1 MSLALPCRPL
11 ICILPSGF
19 VWRKASKCQCMSWFF
34 IHPPHQNRHFG
45 GFRSPPEK
53 MGQQNISIL
62 LVSCIHLFG
71 NYYIHLYPTWSN
83 MVQQKTHLSRLT
95 PPLGPFPSLVV
106 LVLRQD
112 SRRPKD
118 RMGFAAPRPWEDDQ
132 EQELTVSITNTLLM
146 GHCYITRS
154 MENHH
159 Y

>member
-1 MSLALPCRPL
+1 VGLSEERPQNVSV
-11 ICILPSGF
+11 CHGFSYILPIKIVILAVFGL
-19 VWRKASKCQCMSWFF
+19 
-34 IHPPHQNRHFG
+34 PPK
-45 GFRSPPEK
+45 K

-71 NYYIHLYPTWSN
+71 NYYIHLYPTN

-118 RMGFAAPRPWEDDQ
+118 RMGFAAPRPWKDDQ
-132 EQELTVSITNTLLM
+132 EQELIHNQYTSYGKLL
-146 GHCYITRS
+146 H
-154 MENHH
+154 N
-159 Y
+159 